1 MPHYYAC
8 PYCVPSADTQLSYNR
23 LHGGDS
29 KPMYKCKKCGEEFLL
44 DEDFKKTQKRKDKDG

>member
-8 PYCVPSADTQLSYNR
+8 PYCVPSADSRLSYNR
-23 LHGGDS
+23 LHGGDG

-44 DEDFKKTQKRKDKDG
+44 DTDFQKTQKRKDKDG